1 MENKININ
9 DFDKIDILK
18 KMKPKEI
25 LDLIDRH
32 ILEQGNT
39 AESDWTVSAR
49 KSLENE
55 NKTEKKKWQLACNSL
70 ITYAYWYGGACQNLD

>member
-1 MENKININ
+1 MGKKININ
-9 DFDKIDILK
+9 DFDKIDVLE

-25 LDLIDRH
+25 LDIIDRH

-39 AESDWTVSAR
+39 VESDWTLGTR
-49 KSLENE
+49 KSIENE
-55 NKTEKKKWQLACNSL
+55 DTTEKRKWQLACNSL